1 MRAVALAALAALCMV
16 GSAAAFTP
24 RQTPEARD
32 FERMLHDLDA
42 KEKALEVELERIGPE
57 LEVVKKRL
65 VARGRAYYRL
75 VRAGLLPVGGGFDAL
90 VDHAAA
96 VERLRAALGRD
107 VELEQQ
113 LLARSRV
120 AAAELKKVRAERAPL
135 TIQRE
140 AMERARSVMRQAD
153 ERQAAFDRAFG
164 SGGYSP
170 PHTAIYGADGPVPAG
185 PVAPFSEMRGRL
197 SFPLTGRAEVLMPTA
212 PSTEPEGLFLVAS
225 GDTAVRAVYPGRV
238 AFVGDTQR
246 GSTVVIDHGAS
257 YFSVYGQL
265 NHIEVK
271 VDEQIHERGRLGW
284 VLRFGDKSPTLYFE
298 IRRGKKLLDP
308 APWLGL

>member
-1 MRAVALAALAALCMV
+1 MRRALAALLVVGMA

-24 RQTPEARD
+24 GQTSETRD

-42 KEKALEVELERIGPE
+42 KEKALEAELERIGPE
-57 LEVVKKRL
+57 LDVVKKRL

-75 VRAGLLPVGGGFDAL
+75 VRAGLLPVGGGFEAL
-90 VDHAAA
+90 VDHAAS
-96 VERLRAALGRD
+96 VERLRAALWRD

-113 LLARSRV
+113 LITRSRV

-140 AMERARSVMRQAD
+140 AMERARSVMRQAE

-164 SGGYSP
+164 SGYSP
-170 PHTAIYGADGPVPAG
+170 PHTAIYGADGPAPAG

-197 SFPLTGRAEVLMPTA
+197 SFPLTGRAEVLLPTV
-212 PSTEPEGLFLVAS
+212 PSSEPEGLLLVAS
-225 GDTAVRAVYPGRV
+225 RDTAVRAVYPGRV

-246 GSTVVIDHGAS
+246 GSTVVLDHGEG

-271 VDEQIHERGRLGW
+271 ADERVHERARIGW
-284 VLRFGDKSPTLYFE
+284 VLRFGDKSPSLYFE